1 MNRRTQ
7 YDFFGL
13 GQQHANDEIQAIK
26 ELAAYYEK
34 KFGGQARKDFES
46 GVASAFPHY
55 SRSFII
61 TSEEEKISPD
71 GATMNYG
78 EPNTRNNSYFG
89 GQGYGVQYYY
99 DEQGVKR
106 YNDPQKSSRGK

>member
-13 GQQHANDEIQAIK
+13 GQQHAGDKIQTIE
-26 ELAAYYEK
+26 ELAAYYEE
-34 KFGGQARKDFES
+34 KFGWKARKDFEL
-46 GVASAFPHY
+46 GVASAFPPY

-61 TSEEEKISPD
+61 TSEEEIISPD

-89 GQGYGVQYYY
+89 GVGYGVQRSH
-99 DEQGVKR
+99 DAQGTKR